1 MEKEYQKLR
10 EFLKSTE
17 WVRRDELETPKDKG
31 KKRPDAVKDYGKEA
45 EIISL
50 PAIDQIETPENSLKE
65 LLNKRRSRRKYNTS
79 SLSID
84 ELSYLLWATQGLSED
99 NIRLRT
105 VPSGGAV
112 HPFETYL
119 YISRVK
125 NMKKGLYRYLP
136 DKHSL
141 ILLKE
146 IENGK
151 RDIIAAANGQKFVGK
166 AAVVFLWT
174 VIPKRGEWKY
184 GILSHKLAAL
194 DAGHLCENLYLA
206 VEDIKAGMCA
216 VDAYDQKTADKFLE
230 VDGESEFVIYM
241 ATVGKVDE
249 SERK

>member
-1 MEKEYQKLR
+1 MKEEYQKLR

-17 WVRRDELETPKDKG
+17 WVRKDELETPKDEG
-31 KKRPDAVKDYGKEA
+31 EKRPDAVKDYSKEA

-50 PAIDQIETPENSLKE
+50 PAIDQIETPENSLQE
-65 LLNKRRSRRKYNTS
+65 LLNKRRSRRKYNED
-79 SLSID
+79 SLSVN
-84 ELSYLLWATQGLSED
+84 ELSYLLWAAQGLSED

-105 VPSGGAV
+105 APSGGAV

-125 NMKKGLYRYLP
+125 DMQKGLYRYLP

-151 RDIIAAANGQKFVGK
+151 EDIIEAANGQKFVGK

-216 VDAYDQKTADKFLE
+216 VDAYNQKAADKFLE
-230 VDGESEFVIYM
+230 IDGQEEFVIYM
-241 ATVGKVDE
+241 APVGKVDE

>member
-1 MEKEYQKLR
+1 MREEFKNLR
-10 EFLKSTE
+10 QFLKSTE
-17 WVRRDELETPKDKG
+17 WVRKEELETPKDKDE
-31 KKRPDAVKDYGKEA
+31 KRPDAVKPYNKDAK
-45 EIISL
+45 IISL
-50 PAIDQIETPENSLKE
+50 PDIKDIEITEKSLKD
-65 LLNKRRSRRKYNTS
+65 LLNNRRSRRKYNNQS
-79 SLSID
+79 FSKE
-84 ELSYLLWATQGLSED
+84 ELAFLLWSTQGLSED

-119 YISRVK
+119 YISRVQD
-125 NMKKGLYRYLP
+125 MKKGLYRYLP

-151 RDIIAAANGQKFVGK
+151 RDIIAAANGQKFVGE

-216 VDAYDQKTADKFLE
+216 VDAYDQKTADKFLK

>member
-1 MEKEYQKLR
+1 MEEEYKNLR

-17 WVRRDELETPKDKG
+17 WIRRDEMETPKDEG
-31 KKRPDAVKDYGKEA
+31 KERPDPVKDYSNDTK
-45 EIISL
+45 IISL
-50 PAIDQIETPENSLKE
+50 PAIDQIETPKNSLKE
-65 LLNKRRSRRKYNTS
+65 LLNKRRSRRKYNNS
-79 SLSID
+79 SLSKE

-105 VPSGGAV
+105 APSGGAV

-119 YISRVK
+119 YIERVK
-125 NMKKGLYRYLP
+125 EIKKGLYRYLP

-141 ILLKE
+141 ILIRE

-151 RDIIAAANGQKFVGK
+151 EDIIKAANGQKFVGE

-174 VIPKRGEWKY
+174 VLPSRGEWKY

-194 DAGHLCENLYLA
+194 DAGHVCENLYLA

-216 VDAYDQKTADKFLE
+216 VDAYDQKAADQFLN
-230 VDGESEFVIYM
+230 VDGQSEFVIYL
-241 ATVGKVDE
+241 APVGKVDR